1 MIPRDF
7 LDDLLSRIDI
17 VSIIGSYIELKKRG
31 TNYSA
36 LCPFHDEKTPSF
48 TVNSNKQFYHCFG
61 CGASGDAVNFL
72 MEYCGLTFT
81 QVLNDLAKQ
90 HGLVIPNKD
99 EHKSAELKKKN
110 LLKDKLKKTLVK
122 AAIYYQNNLKNNENA
137 ISYLKKRNI
146 SGKTA
151 LRFHLGVALN
161 KWNGLREVFSEN
173 YENQVLI
180 DSGLVIKSESKSNRI
195 YDRFRDRLIFPIFNI
210 FGETIGFGAR
220 SFGKDHPKYLNS
232 PETEIFSKG
241 KELYGIFEAKNYIN
255 KSKEVIVVEGYMDV
269 IGLFEHGVKNS
280 VASLGT
286 SFTKNQFFLLSRM
299 AEKIIFMFDGDNAGK
314 KAAHGALITILPELK
329 PAVNID
335 FVFLPEG
342 NDPDSYIMAN
352 GLDSLNELI
361 KQAMPLSEFIF
372 YLVSKGLDQNIVEGR
387 TKIIN
392 NLLSLF
398 KDMNEGI
405 LKNQIILEASNR
417 FDFSS
422 DELNVRKRS
431 SSSISNKRMN
441 STSKKSNNQKLFSRD
456 IKIFKI
462 FVRFPSLINELDSFL
477 NEIDTN
483 TYPIFSETQKNAM
496 EFISKCN
503 MFKENSHDTLST
515 LKDAINQADQTERAV
530 IDLLS
535 ISCEYDSAIDDM
547 PNYDTG
553 SASADLKYILKRFII
568 DHLESEASRIIKSG
582 KSFDKLTQIRVK
594 ISELTN
600 NKLG

>member
-17 VSIIGSYIELKKRG
+17 VSIIGSYIELKKKG
-31 TNYSA
+31 ANYSA

-99 EHKSAELKKKN
+99 EQKSEELKKKI
-110 LLKDKLKKTLVK
+110 LLKNKLKKTLVK

-299 AEKIIFMFDGDNAGK
+299 AEKIIFMFDGDSAGK
-314 KAAHGALITILPELK
+314 KAAHGAK
-329 PAVNID
+329 A
-335 FVFLPEG
+335 G
-342 NDPDSYIMAN
+342 
-352 GLDSLNELI
+352 
-361 KQAMPLSEFIF
+361 
-372 YLVSKGLDQNIVEGR
+372 
-387 TKIIN
+387 
-392 NLLSLF
+392 
-398 KDMNEGI
+398 
-405 LKNQIILEASNR
+405 
-417 FDFSS
+417 
-422 DELNVRKRS
+422 
-431 SSSISNKRMN
+431 
-441 STSKKSNNQKLFSRD
+441 
-456 IKIFKI
+456 
-462 FVRFPSLINELDSFL
+462 
-477 NEIDTN
+477 
-483 TYPIFSETQKNAM
+483 
-496 EFISKCN
+496 
-503 MFKENSHDTLST
+503 
-515 LKDAINQADQTERAV
+515 
-530 IDLLS
+530 
-535 ISCEYDSAIDDM
+535 CE
-547 PNYDTG
+547 
-553 SASADLKYILKRFII
+553 
-568 DHLESEASRIIKSG
+568 H
-582 KSFDKLTQIRVK
+582 
-594 ISELTN
+594 
-600 NKLG
+600 